1 MTTSAQFNEIQ
12 RARGFSL
19 REIGV
24 AGTGL
29 ARADALAAI
38 DALTGAG
45 VAIVSGDVLR
55 VIDEIPR
62 YTYNNWRAVR
72 GLGEGFPEFC
82 ARSLEVAR
90 DYIRNY
96 AEDGNQLVLYTL
108 VTADSEAAGETRASE
123 AYSLA

>member
-1 MTTSAQFNEIQ
+1 MDQFHEIQ
-12 RARGFSL
+12 LTRGFSL

-38 DALTGAG
+38 DALAGAT

-72 GLGEGFPEFC
+72 GLGEGFPEFS
-82 ARSLEVAR
+82 ARSLDVAR

-96 AEDGNQLVLYTL
+96 PDAGTQLTLYTL
-108 VTADSEAAGETRASE
+108 VIAEAENAKHTSASE
-123 AYSLA
+123 AYTLA